1 MKNKNK
7 GGSMKRQF
15 GDVRI
20 PGSRT
25 IMAGISS
32 SPWGWLIMLVILV
45 IFGVVIWWTLKSYH
59 LVTAFIFFLGGL
71 ILAWFGSNIIPEDER
86 SEHAF
91 KLILIPIVLGI
102 VGYFLEYLNIWRV
115 PYSIEFS
122 LFGLI
127 AEPITITL
135 DSILLMVI
143 AVLILV
149 QIVLSLKKS

>member
-1 MKNKNK
+1 V
-7 GGSMKRQF
+7 KRQF
-15 GDVRI
+15 GDFRV

-25 IMAGISS
+25 IMAGISR
-32 SPWGWLIMLVILV
+32 SPWGWLIMLVILFIV
-45 IFGVVIWWTLKSYH
+45 GFLVWGFLHIYH
-59 LVTAFIFFLGGL
+59 LVTAFVFFIGGL

-102 VGYFLEYLNIWRV
+102 AGYFLEYLNIWRV

-127 AEPITITL
+127 AEPVTITL